1 MDHRRPL
8 WCWLTIP
15 PRATAGSAGGRVR
28 AISAI
33 TIGLFAFAATA
44 RAGPYEDA
52 QSALAKGD
60 TATALRLFQTAA
72 GQGSVAAAFN
82 LGRIFSLGTGV
93 PADPNKGVMW
103 FRKAANEGNPGAQYN
118 LGLAYQEG
126 HGVRRDIGEAAKW
139 YRKAADQDYADAQA
153 RLGALYARGQG
164 VGQDFDEA
172 ARWYRS
178 AASHGDARAT
188 LDLAMI
194 EAEGPRP
201 AVIGS
206 AASQSEFNMRMN
218 EVFGAG
224 RWRETGG
231 YRTQAREN
239 QLRAEGALTVKPG
252 AISRHSMGTRD
263 APGAYDIVVAGLSP
277 GQAAVKIEKS
287 GIAFHRLFPEGGHGT
302 QGAHLHVEP
311 FLAQLREAIW
321 RKNVPGQPKLVETA
335 AKAGEPDSTP
345 ARDKAEALSLLKSA
359 AARGDSCAQRALGKN
374 AVDGEASARAY
385 LALQKSGSCG

>member
-1 MDHRRPL
+1 MDDRRPL
-8 WCWLTIP
+8 WCRPTIP

-33 TIGLFAFAATA
+33 AIGLCVFAAVA

-52 QSALAKGD
+52 QTALAKGD
-60 TATALRLFQTAA
+60 TATALRLFQSAA
-72 GQGSVAAAFN
+72 GQGNTAAAYN

-93 PADPNKGVMW
+93 PADPKMAVIW
-103 FRKAANEGNPGAQYN
+103 FRRAANEGNPGAQYN

-126 HGVRRDIGEAAKW
+126 LGVRRDIGEAAKW

-153 RLGALYARGQG
+153 RLGALYAKGQG

-172 ARWYRS
+172 AKWYRS

-188 LDLAMI
+188 LDLAI
-194 EAEGPRP
+194 IQAEGPRP
-201 AVIGS
+201 AAVGS
-206 AASQSEFNMRMN
+206 ATSQAEFNARMN

-252 AISRHSMGTRD
+252 GVSRHSMGTPD
-263 APGAYDIVVAGLSP
+263 APGAYDIVVAGMSP

-287 GIAFHRLFPEGGHGT
+287 GVAFHRLFPEGEHGT

-311 FLAQLREAIW
+311 FLTQLREAIW
-321 RKNVPGQPKLVETA
+321 RKNVPGQPKPVETA
-335 AKAGEPDSTP
+335 AKAGEPDATP

-374 AVDGEASARAY
+374 SVDGEASARAY
-385 LALQKSGSCG
+385 LTLQKSGSCG